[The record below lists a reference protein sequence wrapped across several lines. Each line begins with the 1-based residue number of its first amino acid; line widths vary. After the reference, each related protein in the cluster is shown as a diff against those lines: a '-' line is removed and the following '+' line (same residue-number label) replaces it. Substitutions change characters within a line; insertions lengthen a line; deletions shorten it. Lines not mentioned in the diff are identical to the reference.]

1 MIKGSKKVLK
11 KFKVKVKAIQ
21 SKEKQRKS
29 VAAKKMKKR
38 KK

>member
-11 KFKVKVKAIQ
+11 KFKVKVKVKAIQ
-21 SKEKQRKS
+21 SKEK
-29 VAAKKMKKR
+29 AWPR